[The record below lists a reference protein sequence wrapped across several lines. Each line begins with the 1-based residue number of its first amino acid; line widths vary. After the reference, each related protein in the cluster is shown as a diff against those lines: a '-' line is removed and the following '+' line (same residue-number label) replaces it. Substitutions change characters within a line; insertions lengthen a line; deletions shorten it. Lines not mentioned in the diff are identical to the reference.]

1 MWLLMV
7 EAGLALAL
15 LILIV
20 WWTMPRNRKDKESD
34 E

>member
-1 MWLLMV
+1 MWLFVL